1 MVMAMW
7 VEESWGAPHF
17 TAALDGH
24 CKVWD
29 AAGSLLRDQ
38 HVTNQARTRQFTD
51 PADLPCRTAAMSNP
65 VLSCGGES
73 SGITSLLVL
82 KEPGEEQV
90 LVTACQDNA
99 LKLWRMPGFS
109 RRGHSDIV
117 RCLAKG
123 PGASFFSG
131 SMDRSIIVWC
141 ARPAFA
147 PKLALSDLWVC
158 ARAAGSFARRV
169 IQGPR
174 ALKLRVSPCRG
185 GGGRRKGYERR

>member
-1 MVMAMW
+1 MPCSRD
-7 VEESWGAPHF
+7 EQPRPF
-17 TAALDGH
+17 
-24 CKVWD
+24 
-29 AAGSLLRDQ
+29 LRQ
-38 HVTNQARTRQFTD
+38 H
-51 PADLPCRTAAMSNP
+51 
-65 VLSCGGES
+65 GES

-109 RRGHSDIV
+109 RRGILASRAGHSDIV

-147 PKLALSDLWVC
+147 PKLALSDLWCMC
-158 ARAAGSFARRV
+158 AR
-169 IQGPR
+169 
-174 ALKLRVSPCRG
+174 
-185 GGGRRKGYERR
+185 GREFRS